1 MTSPLAPVV
10 INGRFLTHTPT
21 GVQRWAREI
30 TRGLADRMPVLV
42 AVPPEDLIEPDLGA
56 PILRVGRLR
65 GHAWEQWSLPRFLR
79 ASGSPLLLGL
89 ANTGPTLYRPQIA
102 SHLDIIYVRHPES
115 FARSFRLLYGALVPG
130 LLRRSERVLTVSA
143 FSADEL
149 RAHFG
154 LPPEKITVVH
164 AAVGP
169 DFRPEGPRHDVGE
182 PYLLAV
188 SSPNR
193 HKNFDALMTAFET
206 ARTSIVRRLL
216 IVGDQAR
223 AFQSRGARNHDRVEF
238 LGRVDDAELMALYR
252 GGGGLRL
259 PLAVRGI
266 RHPPSRGPA
275 HGHARARGARGLAAR
290 SARRQRPV
298 GRSHRRG
305 RHPTGDRAP
314 RRRSGA
320 PRASVARRTRERGA
334 LLLGCRR
341 RPGRRGHPRRAAI
354 APRSLTERALIPT
367 RRAGPR
373 VELLR

>member
-143 FSADEL
+143 FSAGEL
-149 RAHFG
+149 HAHFG

-169 DFRPEGPRHDVGE
+169 DFRPEGPRHDAGE

-193 HKNFDALMTAFET
+193 HKNFDALMTAFEE
-206 ARTSIVRRLL
+206 ARTSTVRRLL

-223 AFQSRGARNHDRVEF
+223 AFQSRGARERDRVEF

-252 GGGGLRL
+252 GAAAFAFPSLYEGFGIP
-259 PLAVRGI
+259 PLEAQRMGTPV
-266 RHPPSRGPA
+266 
-275 HGHARARGARGLAAR
+275 LAAR
-290 SARRQRPV
+290 AASLPEVLGDSVLWVDPTDVADI
-298 GRSHRRG
+298 RRG
-305 RHPTGDRAP
+305 IERLDADPGLRERLSRAGRENEARFSWDAAVDRVEEVI
-314 RRRSGA
+314 RDVRRS
-320 PRASVARRTRERGA
+320 
-334 LLLGCRR
+334 L
-341 RPGRRGHPRRAAI
+341 RRA
-354 APRSLTERALIPT
+354 
-367 RRAGPR
+367 
-373 VELLR
+373 